1 MFWESSGVA
10 PRPGL
15 GLQRQT
21 FQVFLP
27 LIPEKSEIEF
37 LIYSV

>member
-15 GLQRQT
+15 GLQT